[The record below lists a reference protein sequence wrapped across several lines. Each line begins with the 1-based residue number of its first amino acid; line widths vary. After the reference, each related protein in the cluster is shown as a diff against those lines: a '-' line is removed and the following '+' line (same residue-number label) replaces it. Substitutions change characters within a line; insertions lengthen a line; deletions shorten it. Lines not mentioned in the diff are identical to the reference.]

1 MQDAVDPS
9 VPPIPERHKTNY
21 IEGHQL
27 LQADLKPEYSPLA
40 VGIGSTSEIL
50 IGKAFRPR
58 HNADVECSQALRVLD
73 NTNNPR
79 PVRAS
84 DTQLS
89 AAFEPMMRGDDVPT
103 TTGRLAPSFN
113 NGPGPLWEDLAPYI
127 RAIVAFDLRLEQFR
141 FKLSG
146 IPSPSGSNKRKMRK
160 TRASRAALEGGDK
173 AHTRR
178 ERWFPPETNPARILS
193 TGNTEWQDLLVRNG
207 HFIVGAAVPE
217 EGREPSRESSEPA
230 SESSGDGGI

>member
-9 VPPIPERHKTNY
+9 LPPIPERHKANY

-27 LQADLKPEYSPLA
+27 LHADLKPEYSPLA
-40 VGIGSTSEIL
+40 VGIGSTSEVL

-58 HNADVECSQALRVLD
+58 HNVDVECSQALQVL

-79 PVRAS
+79 PVR
-84 DTQLS
+84 TYNTHLS
-89 AAFEPMMRGDDVPT
+89 TAFELMMRGDDMST

-113 NGPGPLWEDLAPYI
+113 NGPGPLWEDLTPYI

-141 FKLSG
+141 LKLSG
-146 IPSPSGSNKRKMRK
+146 ILSPSGSNKRKMRK

-178 ERWFPPETNPARILS
+178 ERWFPPETNPARILA
-193 TGNTEWQDLLVRNG
+193 TGNTEWQDLLVQNG
-207 HFIVGAAVPE
+207 HFTVGAAIPE
-217 EGREPSRESSEPA
+217 EDREPSRESNEPA
-230 SESSGDGGI
+230 SESSGDKGI